1 MSRMMIAVA
10 MLAALP
16 AVALPATAW
25 ADTAAGNACAGNLT
39 ADGKQIYTA
48 SMAAKPTADKLKDVV
63 EKETRGLAMGG
74 KIARGQARENAVAAG
89 ECVRVALQ

>member
-1 MSRMMIAVA
+1 MSRTMIAAV
-10 MLAALP
+10 AAL
-16 AVALPATAW
+16 VFLPATAW
-25 ADTAAGNACAGNLT
+25 ADAAAGTACAANLT

-48 SMAAKPTADKLKDVV
+48 SMAAKPTAETMKDVV

-89 ECVRVALQ
+89 ECIRAALQ

>member
-10 MLAALP
+10 MLAVLPVTALP
-16 AVALPATAW
+16 VVAW
-25 ADTAAGNACAGNLT
+25 ADTAAGNTCAGNLT
-39 ADGKQIYTA
+39 SDGKQIYTA

-63 EKETRGLAMGG
+63 EKETRSLAMGG
-74 KIARGQARENAVAAG
+74 KIARGKARENAVAAG

>member
-1 MSRMMIAVA
+1 MSRTTIAVV
-10 MLAALP
+10 MLA
-16 AVALPATAW
+16 ALPATAW
-25 ADTAAGNACAGNLT
+25 ADITAGNACAGSLT

-48 SMAAKPTADKLKDVV
+48 SMAAKPTADKLKDVI

-74 KIARGQARENAVAAG
+74 KISRGKARENAVAAS

>member
-1 MSRMMIAVA
+1 MSRTMIAAV
-10 MLAALP
+10 AAL
-16 AVALPATAW
+16 VLLPATAW
-25 ADTAAGNACAGNLT
+25 ADAAAGNACAANLT

-48 SMAAKPTADKLKDVV
+48 SMAAKPTAETMKDVV

-89 ECVRVALQ
+89 ECIRAALR

>member
-1 MSRMMIAVA
+1 MFRMTIAVA
-10 MLAALP
+10 MLATLP
-16 AVALPATAW
+16 VAAW
-25 ADTAAGNACAGNLT
+25 ADMAAGNACAGNLT